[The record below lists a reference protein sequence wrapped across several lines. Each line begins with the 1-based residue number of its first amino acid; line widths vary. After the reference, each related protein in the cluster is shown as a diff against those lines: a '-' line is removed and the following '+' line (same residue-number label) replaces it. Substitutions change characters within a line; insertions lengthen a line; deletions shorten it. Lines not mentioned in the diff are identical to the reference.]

1 MKREAGDLTRSGT
14 VGWAC
19 PSNIAL
25 IKYWGK
31 KPGQIPMNPSLSMTL
46 QEARTIT
53 EVRYAYE
60 PGRNEGFLR
69 YRFEGR
75 EAPDFERRIRRYLG
89 EVEPYLPFLAKT
101 RLEIESVNSFPHSS
115 GLASS
120 ASSMGALALCLVQ
133 MEEEITGPMGKDLFF
148 QKASFLA
155 RLGSGSA
162 SRSIYP
168 RFVLWGSSGLWENSS
183 DYHAIPLD
191 GMDDGF
197 LDVRDA
203 ILVVD
208 PRPKHISSSQG
219 HALMEAN
226 PFAQARY
233 GQARENLGRIRR
245 AMLEGDWQGF
255 ISILEEEALTLHA
268 LMMTGRPGYL
278 LMQPGT
284 LSILRRIREYREGT
298 GTQLGFTLD
307 AGANVHLLYPGTE
320 AAAVGSFI
328 RSELEGYCEEE
339 KVIYDKIGTGPE
351 KYARS

>member
-1 MKREAGDLTRSGT
+1 MKPEAGGHTRSGT

-53 EVRYAYE
+53 EIRYAYD
-60 PGRNEGFLR
+60 PARKEGASS
-69 YRFEGR
+69 YRFEGK
-75 EAPDFERRIRRYLG
+75 EAPDFEKRIRRYLG
-89 EVEPYLPFLAKT
+89 DLEPHLPFLAGA
-101 RLEIESVNSFPHSS
+101 RLDIESANSFPHSS

-120 ASSMGALALCLVQ
+120 ASAMGALALCLVQ
-133 MEEEITGPMGKDLFF
+133 MEEEIAGPVGKDQFF
-148 QKASFLA
+148 KKASFLA

-168 RFVLWGSSGLWENSS
+168 GYVLWGSSGLWENSS
-183 DYHAIPLD
+183 DSHAIPLD
-191 GMDDGF
+191 GMDDSF

-208 PRPKHISSSQG
+208 TQPKHISSSQG
-219 HALMEAN
+219 HAMMEVN

-233 GQARENLGRIRR
+233 SQARENLGRIRR
-245 AMLEGDWQGF
+245 AMGEGDWEGF

-268 LMMTGRPGYL
+268 LMMAGQPGYL

-284 LSILRRIREYREGT
+284 LSIIRRIREYREGT
-298 GTQLGFTLD
+298 GTRLGFTLD
-307 AGANVHLLYPGTE
+307 AGASVHLLYPGAE
-320 AAAVGSFI
+320 AASVESFI
-328 RSELEGYCEEE
+328 RSELAGYCEEGR
-339 KVIYDKIGTGPE
+339 VIYDRIGTGPE
-351 KYARS
+351 KHVR